1 MKKSIHT
8 FTLIIGGLLLA
19 GSMGA
24 MASAPA
30 HAQKAAKENVRRE
43 IIRSISCPDFVTEN
57 NEANDVKALVSV
69 DESGHINLHEINS
82 ANPELKS
89 YVIKMLKEMK
99 MKDTTP
105 TGKFVLV
112 VKFRVA

>member
-19 GSMGA
+19 GSMGV
-24 MASAPA
+24 MSSAPA

-43 IIRSISCPDFVTEN
+43 VIRNISCPDFVTEN

-69 DESGHINLHEINS
+69 DENGHIHLHEINS

-89 YVIKMLKEMK
+89 YVIKTLKEMK